1 MNIPHKLYPLGN
13 TLTLPVGYI
22 ELDFLESTGEQY
34 INTDYIPDN
43 NTGISCIH
51 EYRSASDTII
61 FGCRNSAST
70 ETRFYCTR
78 GVRSSEHTATDGF
91 GWGQWTIIRSTIQTI
106 RTRLTGSLNWLNSMK
121 ARHPIYHT
129 NLTELPYR
137 PNCPLYLFAANIGN
151 QVSLAASARIWR
163 AGISAYNHIVH
174 YFIPALTSDGIPCMY
189 CPLSKKTIFN
199 EGNGSPLVAGVA
211 SIEALR
217 KLLIALP
224 STGGDIKLSLPSNA
238 NTPDLAEQMALTAAT
253 KGWTL
258 TIYEYRKNVPATYS
272 LRRVREG
279 VWCRKT
285 PSEHGRYA
293 DNSGKRWQVEYC
305 ADIFTPHGHPPS
317 ELGYE
322 LFETVNEATEN
333 WGLYLME
340 ESATTI

>member
-1 MNIPHKLYPLGN
+1 
-13 TLTLPVGYI
+13 
-22 ELDFLESTGEQY
+22 
-34 INTDYIPDN
+34 
-43 NTGISCIH
+43 
-51 EYRSASDTII
+51 
-61 FGCRNSAST
+61 
-70 ETRFYCTR
+70 
-78 GVRSSEHTATDGF
+78 
-91 GWGQWTIIRSTIQTI
+91 
-106 RTRLTGSLNWLNSMK
+106 
-121 ARHPIYHT
+121 
-129 NLTELPYR
+129 
-137 PNCPLYLFAANIGN
+137 
-151 QVSLAASARIWR
+151 
-163 AGISAYNHIVH
+163 
-174 YFIPALTSDGIPCMY
+174 MY